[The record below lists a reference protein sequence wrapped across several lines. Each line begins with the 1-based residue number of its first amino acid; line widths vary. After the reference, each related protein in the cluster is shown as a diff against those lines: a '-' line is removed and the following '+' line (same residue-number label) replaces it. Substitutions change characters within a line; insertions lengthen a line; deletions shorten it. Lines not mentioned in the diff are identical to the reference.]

1 VRLLL
6 AMALIAVALV
16 CGTVAYEALSKL
28 WADYQDSQPSTYL
41 LLGLPPLAL
50 GVAAA
55 AGAVMLLRR

>member
-1 VRLLL
+1 MRFLL
-6 AMALIAVALV
+6 ATVLIAVALLS
-16 CGTVAYEALSKL
+16 GALAYGALSNL